1 MSPAMS
7 RSRFICAGH
16 VLCRRP
22 VLCLLVAFLACVS
35 AGCNYDQS
43 GKYSATSNGQ
53 YKWQSLYREDVQ
65 TVYVPIFSN
74 KDFHQGVEN
83 RLTQAVVQ
91 QIESR
96 TPYKVSSRDR
106 ADTILEGEIVS
117 VGFNTISVDTK
128 SVAPQEQLLTLKVNF
143 TWKNLRTGAIL
154 HREANFEQSVT
165 YYPTLG
171 EGQFVGQQ
179 EAIEKLAIGIVQSM
193 EAKW

>member
-1 MSPAMS
+1 MNKTVI
-7 RSRFICAGH
+7 RSSGRS
-16 VLCRRP
+16 LRRP
-22 VLCLLVAFLACVS
+22 LTVAGLLAMFAV
-35 AGCNYDQS
+35 AGCNYQQS
-43 GKYSATSNGQ
+43 GKYTATDDGRYQ
-53 YKWQSLYREDVQ
+53 WQSLYREDVQ
-65 TVYVPIFSN
+65 TVYVPIFTS

-96 TPYKVSSRDR
+96 TPYKVTSRNR

-117 VGFNTISVDTK
+117 VGFNMISQDIHSAV
-128 SVAPQEQLLTLKVNF
+128 PQEQLLTLRVNF

-154 HREANFEQSVT
+154 RHEENFEQSVT

-171 EGQFVGQQ
+171 EGQFTGQQ
-179 EAIEKLAIGIVQSM
+179 EAIEKLAIGIVQSL